1 MRTRLIHTTPPTVL
15 RVAESDTPHHPISH
29 VLYLYPSIPSI
40 PTRIALTSR
49 LAEKNHDH
57 LMTFSFARAH
67 ALLLFLLVYT
77 LSYSL
82 HIFRTLRLRLC
93 LHFAFSGRNLSR
105 SSSSRPVS
113 FSFSSRLGSG
123 RTHRPFMEG
132 TYCYYHRH
140 RNDII
145 EPSLASR
152 VPRLAAR
159 IHLASRSRTMYT
171 PSPVSRARCQTQ
183 ALTHSAARAS
193 VFPSSP
199 VSRFPLPHSISPPF
213 RRGPPDNRPPP
224 HPMISGSHNHRTRPL
239 AARSSARPFLG
250 TRMPEPGRRSR
261 SIDPVAPFP
270 PSLHRPARS
279 VSDWPIAH
287 TRTRTTPGTGTDTGH
302 GYDHTPTRTRPRTCV
317 HTHAIRYIRCR
328 CRFRPFRLTDRPTD
342 W

>member
-49 LAEKNHDH
+49 LAEKNHDQ

-67 ALLLFLLVYT
+67 ALLFFLLVYT

-82 HIFRTLRLRLC
+82 HIFRTCVCVCVCILLFLAGTSLARHHAPSRP
-93 LHFAFSGRNLSR
+93 RSR
-105 SSSSRPVS
+105 SQ
-113 FSFSSRLGSG
+113 FSSRLGSG

-132 TYCYYHRH
+132 TYYYCYHRH

-199 VSRFPLPHSISPPF
+199 VSRFPLPHSISLPF
-213 RRGPPDNRPPP
+213 RRGPPDNRPTP

-261 SIDPVAPFP
+261 SIDLFP
-270 PSLHRPARS
+270 PSRPPSIDPLGRYPTGQSPTRARARARPRARAP
-279 VSDWPIAH
+279 DTTTRPHGHAH
-287 TRTRTTPGTGTDTGH
+287 AHVYTRTLYAT
-302 GYDHTPTRTRPRTCV
+302 YAV
-317 HTHAIRYIRCR
+317 AAAS
-328 CRFRPFRLTDRPTD
+328 
-342 W
+342 